1 MMMANSTGLALLL
14 LLTSTVLNL
23 AVVPSLFGQGALP
36 QDENR

>member
-1 MMMANSTGLALLL
+1 MMMANSTGLALL

>member
-1 MMMANSTGLALLL
+1 MMMANSTGLAL